1 MAVIWP
7 QNLQIKPN
15 SSVFSLYLLHPSLQW
30 THIHTETPSER
41 QQFGIWSFCLGTTEF
56 WYVIRCNGCLNMRT
70 NSSGWTHIA
79 ALTSN
84 RMLFELKMEHQQK
97 LVVTYSANRPPIFPS
112 IFSMEIFT
120 LNANIFLSEFIVK
133 VAALFSYGHIPTTN
147 KWLTFQLTIMKRLSL
162 ATQLNQHEHSRWI
175 EKSISKTIKN
185 ISVPKTIIC
194 RMVFFHF

>member
-15 SSVFSLYLLHPSLQW
+15 SSAFWLYLLHPSLQW

-56 WYVIRCNGCLNMRT
+56 RYVIRCNGCLNMRT

-120 LNANIFLSEFIVK
+120 LNANIFLSWTHTNHQEMANFSIDNHK
-133 VAALFSYGHIPTTN
+133 TALVSDAIESARAQSLNRKINIKNH
-147 KWLTFQLTIMKRLSL
+147 KKHKRTENDYL
-162 ATQLNQHEHSRWI
+162 QNGFFF
-175 EKSISKTIKN
+175 ISKGKIYDL
-185 ISVPKTIIC
+185 
-194 RMVFFHF
+194 MFA

>member
-120 LNANIFLSEFIVK
+120 LNANIFLSWTHTNHQEMANFSIDNHET
-133 VAALFSYGHIPTTN
+133 ALVSDAIESARAQSLNRKINIKNH
-147 KWLTFQLTIMKRLSL
+147 KKHKRTKNDYL
-162 ATQLNQHEHSRWI
+162 QNGFFF
-175 EKSISKTIKN
+175 ISKGKIYD
-185 ISVPKTIIC
+185 S
-194 RMVFFHF
+194 MFA